1 MSTLV
6 QSERHTTTAHPL
18 DPLSAEEIRRATRLF
33 RGLAEAPGSTRFA
46 LVLLD
51 EPTRS
56 EQRAHAAGAE
66 IDRRVRLVTVDRA
79 GGPSLDVILSLTT
92 GTFITKSVV
101 DPRTQGQPPV
111 LIEEFDFVE
120 QLVKADPTWRAA
132 VERRGVT
139 DIDLVQVDPVSS
151 GRFDH
156 PQEEGLRLIRAV
168 AYARDDEQDNAYAH
182 PIDGLVAVVD
192 LTNGRVLEV
201 VDDEILPVPRECS
214 NFHDDADRRPR
225 TGLQPLDVVQPEGP
239 SFVVD
244 GWKVDWQNWSFRLS
258 MNPREGL
265 VLHQVTYRD
274 GEEVR
279 TVLNRAAVSE
289 MVVPYGDPRPA
300 HFWRSAFDAGEYG
313 LGTLTQPLTLGCD
326 CLGSIYYFDAVFA
339 DGLGEPQTVDNAIC
353 MHEEDYGVLW
363 RHSDIRYGGS
373 WVRRSRR
380 LVVSFFS
387 TVGNYDY
394 GFFWYFYQDGS
405 IQLEAKLTGVM
416 QTAALP
422 RGTSSKHIY
431 RVGPDLGA
439 QIHQHFFCARLD
451 VEIDGPRN
459 AVAEVNTVPTPMGPD
474 NPYGNAFEAQIQ
486 VLGSEAAARRR
497 CSTETARVWKIV
509 NLDQPN
515 ALGFPPGYSLHPTA
529 GARLLSAPES
539 WVGRRAGFASEHL
552 WVTRYDPEQR
562 YAAGDFPN
570 QGMPDGLPVWTAEDR
585 SVQQEEIVVWHSFG
599 VTHVPRPEDWPIM
612 PVEYAGFTLKPAGF
626 FVENPALDVPRPE
639 KHSTSPG
646 DEHGSC
652 CS

>member
-6 QSERHTTTAHPL
+6 QSERQTTTAHPL
-18 DPLSAEEIRRATRLF
+18 DPLTAEEIRRATHLF
-33 RGLAEAPGSTRFA
+33 RTLTDAPASTRFA
-46 LVLLD
+46 LILLD
-51 EPTRS
+51 EPTRA
-56 EQRAHAAGAE
+56 EQRAHAAGQE
-66 IDRRVRLVTVDRA
+66 VDRRVRVVTVDRA
-79 GGPSLDVILSLTT
+79 GGRSLDATLSLTA
-92 GTFITKSVV
+92 GTLLRQSTV

-111 LIEEFDFVE
+111 LVEEFDFVE

-132 VERRGVT
+132 VERRGIS

-192 LTNGRVLEV
+192 LTNSRVLEV
-201 VDDEILPVPRECS
+201 VDDEVLPVPRECA
-214 NFHDDADRRPR
+214 NFHDDATRERR
-225 TGLQPLDVVQPEGP
+225 TGLKPLDVVQSEGP
-239 SFVVD
+239 SFAVD

-265 VLHQVTYRD
+265 VLHQVSYQD
-274 GEEVR
+274 GDEGR
-279 TVLNRAAVSE
+279 PILNRAAVSE

-313 LGTLTQPLTLGCD
+313 LGTLTPPLTLGCD

-339 DGLGEPQTVDNAIC
+339 DGMGEPQTVDNAIC

-405 IQLEAKLTGVM
+405 IQLEVKLTGVM

-422 RGTSSKHIY
+422 RGTNSKHIY

-451 VEIDGPRN
+451 VEVDGPRN

-486 VLGSEAAARRR
+486 VLPSEAAARRR

-509 NLDQPN
+509 NLDEPN
-515 ALGFPPGYSLHPTA
+515 ALGFPGGYSLHPMA

-539 WVGRRAGFASEHL
+539 WVGRRAGFAAEHL

-570 QGMPDGLPVWTAEDR
+570 QGMPDGLPVWTTEDR

-626 FVENPALDVPRPE
+626 FAENPALDLPKPE
-639 KHSTSPG
+639 KHSSGG
-646 DEHGSC
+646 DHDACG